1 LKGIWGVFDPRGVAG
16 VSVFEERTGILM
28 LQKLAQL
35 KAGKIFGA
43 EGILNNAARGATIVT
58 SVATTLGYINASDYK
73 DVLLEAEKLKL
84 EHKNKFF
91 NENVFRSEN
100 FGMSKDKITKFFHKR
115 KFDKGLHLFNQGDD
129 LRSIYVI
136 ETGEVKLYSSY
147 HEEIQR
153 AKDSGFG
160 NMMKLHKRKN
170 YVDIG
175 LLSTGE
181 FIGEMELYDFN
192 RRVCSAVCIT
202 DCEMYEITID
212 NFMGMRMSCPAFEEF
227 MKRVIAPR
235 MTHRLEH
242 LRKFKTLFSVN
253 QKDIAVDQELV
264 GSANLVQKKVDQAK
278 DIYLDWLDAQK
289 YSGAAE
295 KNKFEIF
302 NEEIWYL
309 EIDTETRIEF
319 TAYIKM
325 AVTNISGATT
335 GDKAQQH
342 RALMLK
348 MIYTGKDIID
358 KQGVEIFRVPDLATL
373 LKGKNVPIIKRAD
386 VLCNGQ
392 DFISNRCENVAMK
405 ARHKIHMQCPN
416 SIVIHLK
423 NSRVHLHRKNP
434 VADEDLFDMR
444 R

>member
-1 LKGIWGVFDPRGVAG
+1 
-16 VSVFEERTGILM
+16 M
-28 LQKLAQL
+28 
-35 KAGKIFGA
+35 
-43 EGILNNAARGATIVT
+43 
-58 SVATTLGYINASDYK
+58 
-73 DVLLEAEKLKL
+73 
-84 EHKNKFF
+84 
-91 NENVFRSEN
+91 
-100 FGMSKDKITKFFHKR
+100 
-115 KFDKGLHLFNQGDD
+115 
-129 LRSIYVI
+129 I

-147 HEEIQR
+147 HEEIPR

-160 NMMKLHKRKN
+160 SMMKLHKRKN

-202 DCEMYEITID
+202 DCELYEITIHELIV
-212 NFMGMRMSCPAFEEF
+212 NLRMNCPLFEEF

-235 MTHRLEH
+235 SEHRLEH
-242 LRKFKTLFSVN
+242 LRKFKALFSVN
-253 QKDIAVDQELV
+253 QKDIAVDEELV
-264 GSANLVQKKVDQAK
+264 GSANLVQKKVQEAK
-278 DIYLDWLDAQK
+278 NIYSDWLDAQK

-302 NEEIWYL
+302 NEEGWYL
-309 EIDTETRIEF
+309 EIDSETRIEF

-325 AVTNISGATT
+325 AVTNIPGANP

-348 MIYTGKDIID
+348 MIYSGKDTID
-358 KQGVEIFRVPDLATL
+358 KDRVEIFRVPDLATL
-373 LKGKNVPIIKRAD
+373 LKGPNVPKMKRAD
-386 VLCNGQ
+386 VLCNGE
-392 DFISNRCENVAMK
+392 DFIANRCENVAMK
-405 ARHKIHMQCPN
+405 ARQKIHMHCPN